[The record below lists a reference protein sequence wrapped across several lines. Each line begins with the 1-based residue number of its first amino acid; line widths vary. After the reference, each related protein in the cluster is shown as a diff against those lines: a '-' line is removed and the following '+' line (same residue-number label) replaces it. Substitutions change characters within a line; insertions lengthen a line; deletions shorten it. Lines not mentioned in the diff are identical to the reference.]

1 PGAPTGAPFTS
12 TLPAVARSKPATRL
26 RMVDL
31 PQPLGPTIAANC
43 PWATVRSTS
52 SRART
57 GLAPPNTLVT
67 PASSMAFGMLGPS
80 VGSADMAPAQQPV
93 LQRDQQAVGEEAE
106 HAD

>member
-1 PGAPTGAPFTS
+1 
-12 TLPAVARSKPATRL
+12 
-26 RMVDL
+26 MVDL

-43 PWATVRSTS
+43 PLATVRSTS

-67 PASSMAFGMLGPS
+67 PDSSMAFGMLVAS
-80 VGSADMAPAQQPV
+80 ICSADMAQAQQPV

-106 HAD
+106 NADRSHVGDHDVKDRKSTRLNSSNSCGT